1 VKLLEK
7 TPPTFQEYEVI
18 PKSNFFK
25 INENYYDENDWNEL
39 CRYAVFL
46 SDWAKKGDVE
56 EQPGPDGDNLKF
68 GGFVGNYKLTSG
80 KEFKIKLNEDKLNES
95 EYNSILNDIIEWC
108 HILGPNFYT
117 RFNFSNPLHE
127 FENVLSYSNHLID
140 LSELALST
148 YLSPIIEQVTKIS
161 PAVHGRINVPKTTRN
176 IIQSQTLIVS
186 RKTKLRTDTLPV
198 LLLIRFNFEIS
209 RAIQA
214 YLEGLNQKEGV
225 SSYQVYTSFENILMK
240 NLSYHQSF
248 LLNLRNRRLIQRAFE
263 LDFYDPAV
271 LSETIRQSNGN
282 SNYHDLVLLWEG
294 YSSNRSLEASLE
306 ENFRG
311 GYSLKPI
318 SKIYELWVLN
328 KICQVLSDHF
338 GEPIREYKK
347 EGIIFHF
354 KGYMHSIELY
364 YTYNINKFTKF
375 DKIPSELSPD
385 YLIRYSNEKEKNIL
399 TLDAKYKP
407 NVSSQDVQQIMAYML
422 VTGWGAEKDQM
433 YGALLYVGSRT
444 ENNSI
449 QTYSRKVPSAQFF
462 KICIRPDFKDGFEDL
477 RTILSNAFSLP

>member
-1 VKLLEK
+1 
-7 TPPTFQEYEVI
+7 
-18 PKSNFFK
+18 
-25 INENYYDENDWNEL
+25 
-39 CRYAVFL
+39 
-46 SDWAKKGDVE
+46 
-56 EQPGPDGDNLKF
+56 
-68 GGFVGNYKLTSG
+68 
-80 KEFKIKLNEDKLNES
+80 
-95 EYNSILNDIIEWC
+95 
-108 HILGPNFYT
+108 
-117 RFNFSNPLHE
+117 
-127 FENVLSYSNHLID
+127 
-140 LSELALST
+140 
-148 YLSPIIEQVTKIS
+148 
-161 PAVHGRINVPKTTRN
+161 
-176 IIQSQTLIVS
+176 
-186 RKTKLRTDTLPV
+186 
-198 LLLIRFNFEIS
+198 
-209 RAIQA
+209 
-214 YLEGLNQKEGV
+214 
-225 SSYQVYTSFENILMK
+225 MK

-263 LDFYDPAV
+263 IDFYDPAV

-354 KGYMHSIELY
+354 KGHTHNVGLY

-385 YLIRYSNEKEKNIL
+385 YLIRYSNEREENIL

-407 NVSSQDVQQIMAYML
+407 NVSSQDIQQIMAYML
-422 VTGWGAEKDQM
+422 VTGWGAEKDEM

-444 ENNSI
+444 KNNSI
-449 QTYSRKVPSAQFF
+449 QTYSRKVPSAQLF

-477 RTILSNAFSLP
+477 RTILSNAFGLP